1 MVSGRL
7 MNTTLASPST
17 SWSGT
22 STAADTLPG
31 TIASGAA
38 PGGDR
43 SKRRRTSSSESRRA
57 DGSSPSHG
65 GGPAR
70 R

>member
-22 STAADTLPG
+22 STAADTLAG
-31 TIASGAA
+31 HH
-38 PGGDR
+38 R
-43 SKRRRTSSSESRRA
+43 ERRRAGR
-57 DGSSPSHG
+57 
-65 GGPAR
+65 
-70 R
+70 